1 MQRVDYCQL
10 RKKTVMKN
18 CKIFI
23 SALLTS
29 VIMLSCSGGGDSVLL
44 PTITGAAYDL
54 LVVGDA
60 RVWKDSAGQVLFD
73 VLDEDVPGLPQ
84 SEPQFNISFIPSK
97 EFSSILR
104 PARNILLFSIDDKMY
119 TQGKVSYARNR
130 WAKPQAIV
138 QITAPNQSEMM
149 KVVTEK
155 ATEIVDF
162 LVDAE
167 CARSLDFF
175 RRYAN
180 NEGRELIR
188 KELNVNLSLPD
199 FMNKYKVG
207 ENFVWI
213 SNGSLDSRLD
223 LVVYRTP
230 YKGPDDF
237 KQEHLLM
244 IRDSVLKVNVPG
256 PSDGS
261 YMTTEV
267 QFFKPL
273 YREFMFEGKYC
284 AELRGLWRVEG
295 DIMGGPFVSRSYYDE
310 ARQEIV
316 TAEAFVYAPQ
326 HKKRNKMRQIESILR
341 SVEIN

>member
-10 RKKTVMKN
+10 RKKIDMKN

-138 QITAPNQSEMM
+138 QITAPNQSEMI
-149 KVVTEK
+149 KVVTDK

-167 CARSLDFF
+167 CARSLVFF
-175 RRYAN
+175 
-180 NEGRELIR
+180 
-188 KELNVNLSLPD
+188 
-199 FMNKYKVG
+199 
-207 ENFVWI
+207 
-213 SNGSLDSRLD
+213 
-223 LVVYRTP
+223 
-230 YKGPDDF
+230 
-237 KQEHLLM
+237 
-244 IRDSVLKVNVPG
+244 
-256 PSDGS
+256 
-261 YMTTEV
+261 
-267 QFFKPL
+267 
-273 YREFMFEGKYC
+273 
-284 AELRGLWRVEG
+284 
-295 DIMGGPFVSRSYYDE
+295 
-310 ARQEIV
+310 
-316 TAEAFVYAPQ
+316 
-326 HKKRNKMRQIESILR
+326 
-341 SVEIN
+341 